1 MFVLLGRTWG
11 ILMRQ
16 FVGHGVVAVVASL
29 ATYFLVKKFEDKPAA
44 LVMQPPVMPAK
55 WEIHPPVDFTVAAQ
69 MAMPAVVHI
78 KTQSGEAPAWHRFF
92 WGPQNDSEGDEPP
105 YPFFGQ
111 GTGSGVIISPDGYI
125 VTSNH
130 VIEKASRIEVVLYDN
145 RSFTASLV
153 GADPSTD
160 LALLK
165 INAEGLPYLEYGD
178 SDALRVG
185 DWVLAVGNPF
195 NLTSTVTAGIVS
207 AKGRSLQLLND
218 RFRVE
223 SFIQTDAAV
232 NPGNSGGALVNIE
245 GKLVGIN
252 TAIASITGT
261 FAGYSFAVPVS
272 IVKKVVE
279 DLRTYGKVQRAL
291 LGVSITNVTAEL
303 QKEQE
308 LAVSQGA
315 YIRDVYAGSAAEEAG
330 IQSGDVIVEVD
341 GRPVRSAS
349 ELQELIARHRPGD
362 KVKIKFYRKQQVKE
376 VTVRLKGRSAEETS
390 ITEAPGTTSVAKLG
404 VALRPLQEKEKK
416 ELGVE
421 GGVKVVEVYPGPLK
435 EVGVRKGFVIMRIDK
450 KPVKTV
456 EDVENILADASG
468 GILLEGLY
476 SKQERA
482 YYAISLE

>member
-1 MFVLLGRTWG
+1 
-11 ILMRQ
+11 MRQ
-16 FVGHGVVAVVASL
+16 LVGHGVVAVVASL

-78 KTQSGEAPAWHRFF
+78 KTQSGEASKWHRFF
-92 WGPQNDSEGDEPP
+92 WGPQNDSEDDEPP

-111 GTGSGVIISPDGYI
+111 GTGSGVIVSPDGYI

-153 GADPSTD
+153 GSDPSTD

-303 QKEQE
+303 QREQE

-362 KVKIKFYRKQQVKE
+362 KVKIKFYHKQQVKE

-390 ITEAPGTTSVAKLG
+390 ITEAPRPTSVAKLG

-435 EVGVRKGFVIMRIDK
+435 EVGVRKGFVITRIDK

-456 EDVENILADASG
+456 EDVEKILADASG

>member
-1 MFVLLGRTWG
+1 
-11 ILMRQ
+11 MRQ
-16 FVGHGVVAVVASL
+16 LIGHGVVAVVASL
-29 ATYFLVKKFEDKPAA
+29 ATYFLVKKFDEKRDAVVMPA
-44 LVMQPPVMPAK
+44 PVMPAK

-69 MAMPAVVHI
+69 IAMPAVVHI
-78 KTQSGEAPAWHRFF
+78 KTRTGDVPAWHRFF
-92 WGPQNDSEGDEPP
+92 RGPEDGSDDEDTQA
-105 YPFFGQ
+105 PFFGQ
-111 GTGSGVIISPDGYI
+111 GTGSGVIISSDGYI

-165 INAEGLPYLEYGD
+165 INAENLPYLEYGD

-207 AKGRSLQLLND
+207 AKGRALNLLND

-232 NPGNSGGALVNIE
+232 NPGNSGGALVNVE

-291 LGVSITNVTAEL
+291 LGVSIMNVTPQL
-303 QKEQE
+303 QKEQD
-308 LAVSQGA
+308 LPVSQGA
-315 YIRDVYAGSAAEEAG
+315 YVGDVYAGSAAEEAG

-349 ELQELIARHRPGD
+349 ELQEMIARQRPGD
-362 KVKIKFYRKQQVKE
+362 RVKVKFYRGQQLKE
-376 VTVRLKGRSAEETS
+376 VTVRLKGRSAKE
-390 ITEAPGTTSVAKLG
+390 TSVAEARGGTTISKLG
-404 VALRPLQEKEKK
+404 VVLRPLTEKEKK
-416 ELGVE
+416 ELGVD
-421 GGVKVVEVYPGPLK
+421 GGVKVEEINPGPLK
-435 EVGVRKGFVIMRIDK
+435 EVGVRKGFVITRIDK
-450 KPVKTV
+450 KPVKSV
-456 EDVENILADASG
+456 EEVERVLSDVSG

>member
-1 MFVLLGRTWG
+1 MFVLLGKPWV

-16 FVGHGVVAVVASL
+16 VVQHGIVAVIASL
-29 ATYFLVKKFEDKPAA
+29 ATYFVVKKFEEKPSVSVLPA
-44 LVMQPPVMPAK
+44 PVLPAK

-69 MAMPAVVHI
+69 IAMPAVVHI
-78 KTQSGEAPAWHRFF
+78 KTQSGKVPAWHRFF
-92 WGPQNDSEGDEPP
+92 WGPQGDTEEDNPS
-105 YPFFGQ
+105 PFFGQ
-111 GTGSGVIISPDGYI
+111 GTGSGVILTPDGYI

-130 VIEKASRIEVVLYDN
+130 VIENASKIEVVLYDN

-207 AKGRSLQLLND
+207 AKGRMLNLLND

-232 NPGNSGGALVNIE
+232 NPGNSGGALVNVE

-291 LGVSITNVTAEL
+291 LGITITNVTPQL
-303 QKEQE
+303 QKEQD
-308 LAVSQGA
+308 LSVSQGV
-315 YIRDVYAGSAAEEAG
+315 YVQDVYAGSAAEEAG
-330 IQSGDVIVEVD
+330 LQTGDVIIEVE
-341 GRPVRSAS
+341 GRAVRSVS

-362 KVKIKFYRKQQVKE
+362 KVKIKYYRKDQLKE
-376 VTVRLKGRSAEETS
+376 VTVRLKGRSAEET
-390 ITEAPGTTSVAKLG
+390 AVAKANSSATVGRLG
-404 VALRPLQEKEKK
+404 VVLRPLTAEEKK

-421 GGVKVVEVYPGPLK
+421 GGVKVVEVQPGPLR
-435 EVGVRKGFVIMRIDK
+435 EAGVRKGFVITRIDK

-456 EDVENILADASG
+456 EDVEKVLSETTG
-468 GILLEGLY
+468 GVLLEGLY

-482 YYAISLE
+482 YYAISLD

>member
-1 MFVLLGRTWG
+1 
-11 ILMRQ
+11 MRQ
-16 FVGHGVVAVVASL
+16 VVQHGIVAVVASVV
-29 ATYFLVKKFEDKPAA
+29 TYFLVKKFEDKP
-44 LVMQPPVMPAK
+44 VVPTMPVPVAPAK

-69 MAMPAVVHI
+69 IAMPAVVHI
-78 KTQSGEAPAWHRFF
+78 KTQTGKAPAWHRFF
-92 WGPQNDSEGDEPP
+92 WGPQGENEEEAA
-105 YPFFGQ
+105 PFFGQ
-111 GTGSGVIISPDGYI
+111 GTGSGVILTPDGYI

-130 VIEKASRIEVVLYDN
+130 VIENAGRIEVVLYDN

-207 AKGRSLQLLND
+207 AKGRALNLLND

-232 NPGNSGGALVNIE
+232 NPGNSGGALVNVE

-261 FAGYSFAVPVS
+261 FAGYSFAVPVN

-291 LGVSITNVTAEL
+291 LGVSIMNVTPQL
-303 QKEQE
+303 QQE
-308 LAVSQGA
+308 RDLAISQGA
-315 YIRDVYAGSAAEEAG
+315 YVGDVYAGSAAEEAG
-330 IQSGDVIVEVD
+330 IQAGDVITELE

-349 ELQELIARHRPGD
+349 ELQELVARHRPGD
-362 KVKIKFYRKQQVKE
+362 KVRIKFYRGNQAKE
-376 VTVRLKGRSAEETS
+376 VTIRLKGRSAEETALMQS
-390 ITEAPGTTSVAKLG
+390 NQETNIARLG
-404 VALRPLQEKEKK
+404 VVLRPLNPTEKK

-421 GGVKVVEVYPGPLK
+421 AGVKVVEVYPGPLR
-435 EVGVRKGFVIMRIDK
+435 EVGVRKGFVITRMDK
-450 KPVKTV
+450 KPVKSV
-456 EDVENILADASG
+456 EDVQKILSETSG
-468 GILLEGLY
+468 GLLLEGLY

>member
-1 MFVLLGRTWG
+1 MFVLLGKPWI

-16 FVGHGVVAVVASL
+16 VVQHGIVAVIASL
-29 ATYFLVKKFEDKPAA
+29 ATYFVMKKFDEK
-44 LVMQPPVMPAK
+44 PPVAAMPAPVLPAK

-69 MAMPAVVHI
+69 IAMPAVVHI
-78 KTQSGEAPAWHRFF
+78 KTQTGKAPVWHRFF
-92 WGPQNDSEGDEPP
+92 WGPQGDSEEETPS
-105 YPFFGQ
+105 PFFGQ
-111 GTGSGVIISPDGYI
+111 GTGSGVILTPDGYI

-130 VIEKASRIEVVLYDN
+130 VIENASHIEVVLYDN
-145 RSFTASLV
+145 RSFPASLV

-178 SDALRVG
+178 SDALKVG

-207 AKGRSLQLLND
+207 AKGRTLNLLND

-232 NPGNSGGALVNIE
+232 NPGNSGGALVNVE

-261 FAGYSFAVPVS
+261 FAGYSFAVPVN

-279 DLRTYGKVQRAL
+279 DLRAYGKVQRAL
-291 LGVSITNVTAEL
+291 LGVNIANVTPQL
-303 QKEQE
+303 QKEQD
-308 LAVSQGA
+308 LAVSQGV

-330 IQSGDVIVEVD
+330 LQAGDVITELE
-341 GRPVRSAS
+341 GRAVRSVS

-362 KVKIKFYRKQQVKE
+362 KVKIKYYHKNQLKE
-376 VTVRLKGRSAEETS
+376 VTVRLKGRSAEETAIARTNS
-390 ITEAPGTTSVAKLG
+390 SATVARLG
-404 VALRPLQEKEKK
+404 VVLRPLNAEEKK
-416 ELGVE
+416 ELGVD
-421 GGVKVVEVYPGPLK
+421 GGVKVIEVQPGPLR
-435 EVGVRKGFVIMRIDK
+435 EVGVRKGFVITRIDK

-456 EDVENILADASG
+456 EDVEKVLSETTG
-468 GILLEGLY
+468 GVLLEGLY
-476 SKQERA
+476 SRQERA
-482 YYAISLE
+482 YYAISLD